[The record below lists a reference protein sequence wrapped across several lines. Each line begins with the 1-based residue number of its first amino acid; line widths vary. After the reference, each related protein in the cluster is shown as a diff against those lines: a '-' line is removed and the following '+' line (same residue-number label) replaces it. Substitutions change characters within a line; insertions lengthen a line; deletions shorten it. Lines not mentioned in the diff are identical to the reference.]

1 MRLIEL
7 LLRINP
13 LLSFYSTWRWKLE
26 NRWTIVLEEIG
37 DIEVGWMN
45 VLDLIME
52 YMTQNIGRKVWYELQ
67 LLMLDVCSEENI

>member
-1 MRLIEL
+1 M
-7 LLRINP
+7 
-13 LLSFYSTWRWKLE
+13 E

-52 YMTQNIGRKVWYELQ
+52 YMTQNISRKVWYELQ